1 MTRRKTNAIL
11 KSEVIDMRRMISSC
25 PCCHETLRISTLQC
39 PGCGTEI
46 KNDFEL
52 SRFDLLDDN
61 QYDFLLSFLKCRG
74 SLKDVQTERDIS
86 YPTAKKQLDELLQA
100 LNLKKKKEKLPV
112 KVDICHLTVDRSSKK
127 ASEIIK
133 AKLIDN
139 GGRATVYTARGL
151 PCEIYAASDGKS
163 FISDKL
169 PIKPPYEF
177 VVFDVIVD
185 LLRRQDGT
193 ARKGNGRNYKLGES
207 GCEENTVVG
216 TVAKYRG
223 NQIGESVFDPVFV
236 LAAILEWAGIA
247 ENGRG
252 ELILL

>member
-1 MTRRKTNAIL
+1 MKQI
-11 KSEVIDMRRMISSC
+11 ISSC

-39 PGCGTEI
+39 PECGTEI

-74 SLKDVQTERDIS
+74 SLKDVQAERGIS
-86 YPTAKKQLDELLQA
+86 YPTAKKQLDDLLQA
-100 LNLKKKKEKLPV
+100 LNLDTKKEKIPV
-112 KVDICHLTVDRSSKK
+112 EVDLRNLTADRSSKK

-133 AKLIDN
+133 AKLIDH
-139 GGRATVYTARGL
+139 GGHVTVYTARGL
-151 PCEIYAASDGKS
+151 PCEIYAAEDGKS

-169 PIKPPYEF
+169 PIKPPYEYT
-177 VVFDVIVD
+177 VFDVIVD
-185 LLRRQDGT
+185 LLQRQGGS
-193 ARKGNGRNYKLGES
+193 ARKGNGRNYKLGEP

-223 NQIGESVFDPVFV
+223 NRLGESVFDPVFV
-236 LAAILEWAGIA
+236 LAAVLEWAGIA

-252 ELILL
+252 ELLLR